1 MPSYPSS
8 PPLHAEMTFSIIPL
22 LKTLSLLIVT
32 YLLWLKI
39 CTPKSQGKPLP
50 GPSGLP
56 IIGNALQFPDKNPW
70 RQLKAWADEY
80 GPIYQISALGKT
92 FIILGSE
99 EVCNDL
105 LGARGDIYSDRHY
118 ITVLRDEIHLSVI
131 KYGGKQALPLPD
143 PSYQVKAMSIF

>member
-1 MPSYPSS
+1 
-8 PPLHAEMTFSIIPL
+8 MTFSIV
-22 LKTLSLLIVT
+22 LKILSLILVT
-32 YLLWLKI
+32 YFFWGKFR
-39 CTPKSQGKPLP
+39 TPKPRGNPVP

-56 IIGNALQFPDKNPW
+56 IIGNVLQFPDKNPW

-105 LGARGDIYSDRHY
+105 LRARGDIYSDRHPV
-118 ITVLRDEIHLSVI
+118 TVLRDEIHLPIV
-131 KYGGKQALPLPD
+131 KYGGKQSPPSPELPD
-143 PSYQVKAMSIF
+143 RRKAVSIF